1 LVGVSHNIT
10 ALKRA
15 ETALRDSETRHRL
28 ALESGN
34 MGTWTM
40 PMDGQACWADEQT
53 LALFDIPAEEW
64 TGDAALIRARR
75 FPEDQEEVNR
85 TLAKAIA
92 ERSTWRSEFRVRR
105 RDGSIRWLA
114 GVGRIE
120 FGHRGEPVLM
130 RGINFDITE
139 RKQAEE
145 ELRSYHEV
153 LEATVRERTSE
164 LAEANRELKKENH
177 QRRIVEE
184 ERQRLLGQLVA
195 AQEQERRRIAQD
207 LHDHLGQQ
215 LIALNLKLE
224 IALQAASDDATATHL
239 HEAKSLMRQID
250 DDVDALAWQ
259 LRPAILDDNGF
270 LPALRKYVEDWS
282 RRCGIPAQIWA
293 DSHFENHNGLSAEAE
308 TNLYRITQEALN
320 NVAKYARAE
329 RVEVLLNKRGDSA
342 VLTVQDE
349 GAGFDVAAAAAR
361 TEKSMGLIG
370 MRERAG
376 LVGGTFQIESAPGE
390 GTAIYVRVPFSADG
404 KDGPDPAAG

>member
-1 LVGVSHNIT
+1 
-10 ALKRA
+10 
-15 ETALRDSETRHRL
+15 
-28 ALESGN
+28 
-34 MGTWTM
+34 M

-75 FPEDQEEVNR
+75 LPEDQEEVNR

-120 FGHRGEPVLM
+120 FGYRGEPVLM

-153 LEATVRERTSE
+153 LEATVRERTGE
-164 LAEANRELKKENH
+164 LAKANRELENENRE
-177 QRRIVEE
+177 RRLVEV
-184 ERQRLLGQLVA
+184 ERQRLIGQLVA

-215 LIALNLKLE
+215 LTALNLKLE
-224 IALQAASDDATATHL
+224 LALQAADDGSAGHL
-239 HEAKSLMRQID
+239 HEAKAMMRQID

-259 LRPAILDDNGF
+259 LRPAILDDDGF

-282 RRCGIPAQIWA
+282 RRCGIPAELWS
-293 DSHFENHNGLSAEAE
+293 DGHFENRNGLSPEAE

-320 NVAKYARAE
+320 NVAKYANAE
-329 RVEVLLNKRGDSA
+329 HVEVLLNKRGHSA
-342 VLTVQDE
+342 VLTVQDN
-349 GAGFDVAAAAAR
+349 GAGFDMSASVSH

-390 GTAIYVRVPFSADG
+390 GTAIYVRVPFTTTDG
-404 KDGPDPAAG
+404 QDGSTRAAGS